1 MEKITENLETIKILL
16 NTMELDKDELK
27 SIVKEI
33 KEELDDG
40 DYSSDDELESDS
52 DDELEKECIEETL
65 KVNIDEKLF
74 MSLDL
79 EFKSS
84 STNKDECE

>member
-1 MEKITENLETIKILL
+1 MDKLTENIEKIKFLLDNL
-16 NTMELDKDELK
+16 NLDKDELK
-27 SIVKEI
+27 SLIKEI
-33 KEELDDG
+33 KDELDDE
-40 DYSSDDELESDS
+40 DYSSEECETS
-52 DDELEKECIEETL
+52 DDELEKECVEETL
-65 KVNIDEKLF
+65 KVNIDEKDF

>member
-1 MEKITENLETIKILL
+1 MEQIKELIEKLNLDTYEIRQLI
-16 NTMELDKDELK
+16 
-27 SIVKEI
+27 KEI
-33 KEELDDG
+33 KEDLDDE
-40 DYSSDDELESDS
+40 DYSSEDISSSDED
-52 DDELEKECIEETL
+52 LEKECIDETL
-65 KVNIDEKLF
+65 KVNVDEKHF